1 MSTKLRDDANC
12 AGRGGH
18 PKGAKPRV
26 KRRSEGEAPEPD
38 PESEGEAPEEE
49 DGTRT
54 SGDQIGAQACRILA
68 PSPGALLRGRY
79 RFRLRGRCRFR
90 LRGRCRCS
98 AHFCPRVLLRTS
110 ALFDWVLPPASTANF
125 RPLRPRTSV
134 LFDRILPP
142 SSTAYF
148 SPRLRTLDIARSL
161 RTHQPR
167 PPHFLVT
174 RKQAAFCITMDLFV
188 RSQAS
193 ERRTTP
199 SERRIEYD
207 YKRGTQPDDTLRIPS
222 WHASDHP
229 SLSLDYSVTSRI
241 PSSGHASDHSSI
253 SPVIYHN
260 CRCSSTCPLSGHFA
274 SRPADQPL
282 SQTLNTGPL
291 SQTYGT
297 PSDQLRRAEHHHR
310 GSTFSFHDV
319 CVSTSNAYRHSLSS
333 APSSEAPF
341 LSSSG
346 ASRPE
351 YTYHLSSQDRR
362 WKVLLQ
368 DTIRRLVRSLD
379 PGRPRYL
386 DPGRARPSDFG
397 HVCSLVKRVAGSLDP
412 RRLRSLSKPALEDLV
427 RRAMELLKPD
437 LARRRSGLSIRGA
450 SSALELE
457 GSSAT
462 EDLRAAG
469 ASSEKEDLREMG
481 DSTARGEPTAR
492 GNVAGP
498 TSHSLTRSSPNC
510 DEYSAHLNEY
520 SEPHDWPASEGGG
533 HDEPAGGVARNVR
546 DFGADQGGLD
556 SAKGALDSAKGAL
569 NYVSGDAFDDPG
581 GFDDYAGGSVN
592 DDPGSLDEDDN
603 TSTISLL
610 NGEPLADIDLCVS
623 LHLSSSSTPYSH
635 SSSWIKSWIAGV
647 AGSRRGAREDSSESH
662 RQGAREDSPRFASKR
677 EEIYVAKEGCPSS
690 LVCGEKD
697 SRVASKHVAWDVRK
711 EEPSTSR
718 GKERAVSK
726 AVAAQVIA
734 LTR

>member
-1 MSTKLRDDANC
+1 MSTKFCDDANC
-12 AGRGGH
+12 AGRGRR
-18 PKGAKPRV
+18 PKEV
-26 KRRSEGEAPEPD
+26 KRRSEGEAPEPGL
-38 PESEGEAPEEE
+38 ESEGEAPEEE

-68 PSPGALLRGRY
+68 QGVQARRNRSPGALLQ
-79 RFRLRGRCRFR
+79 
-90 LRGRCRCS
+90 GRCRCF
-98 AHFCPRVLLRTS
+98 AHFCPLVLLRTT
-110 ALFDWVLPPASTANF
+110 ST
-125 RPLRPRTSV
+125 
-134 LFDRILPP
+134 LFDRALPP

-167 PPHFLVT
+167 PPYFLVT
-174 RKQAAFCITMDLFV
+174 RKQATFCITMDIFV

-193 ERRTTP
+193 ERRTSPSEHRITLSERRTMPNGRHTTPTERRTTPTESRTTP
-199 SERRIEYD
+199 SERRIKYD
-207 YKRGTQPDDTLRIPS
+207 HKRGTQPDDTLHIPS

-241 PSSGHASDHSSI
+241 PSSGHASDHSST

-260 CRCSSTCPLSGHFA
+260 CRCSSTCPLSGHSA

-297 PSDQLRRAEHHHR
+297 PSDQLRRADYHHG

-319 CVSTSNAYRHSLSS
+319 YVSTSKAYRHSLYS
-333 APSSEAPF
+333 ASSSEAPL

-346 ASRPE
+346 AE

-368 DTIRRLVRSLD
+368 DTIRRLVCSLD
-379 PGRPRYL
+379 PGRPRYF
-386 DPGRARPSDFG
+386 DPGRARSSDFG

-412 RRLRSLSKPALEDLV
+412 RHLRSLSKPALEDLV

-450 SSALELE
+450 SSAIELE

-462 EDLRAAG
+462 KDLRAAG
-469 ASSEKEDLREMG
+469 ASSETEDLREMG

-498 TSHSLTRSSPNC
+498 TSHTLTHSSPNC

-520 SEPHDWPASEGGG
+520 SKPHDWPALEGGG
-533 HDEPAGGVARNVR
+533 HDEPAGGVARDAR
-546 DFGADQGGLD
+546 DFGEDYGG
-556 SAKGALDSAKGAL
+556 LDSAKGAL

-592 DDPGSLDEDDN
+592 DDPRSLDENDN

-610 NGEPLADIDLCVS
+610 NGEPLADADLCVS

-635 SSSWIKSWIAGV
+635 SSSLIKSWIAGV
-647 AGSRRGAREDSSESH
+647 AESR
-662 RQGAREDSPRFASKR
+662 
-677 EEIYVAKEGCPSS
+677 
-690 LVCGEKD
+690 
-697 SRVASKHVAWDVRK
+697 
-711 EEPSTSR
+711 
-718 GKERAVSK
+718 
-726 AVAAQVIA
+726 
-734 LTR
+734 

>member
-1 MSTKLRDDANC
+1 
-12 AGRGGH
+12 
-18 PKGAKPRV
+18 
-26 KRRSEGEAPEPD
+26 
-38 PESEGEAPEEE
+38 
-49 DGTRT
+49 
-54 SGDQIGAQACRILA
+54 
-68 PSPGALLRGRY
+68 
-79 RFRLRGRCRFR
+79 
-90 LRGRCRCS
+90 
-98 AHFCPRVLLRTS
+98 
-110 ALFDWVLPPASTANF
+110 
-125 RPLRPRTSV
+125 
-134 LFDRILPP
+134 
-142 SSTAYF
+142 
-148 SPRLRTLDIARSL
+148 
-161 RTHQPR
+161 
-167 PPHFLVT
+167 
-174 RKQAAFCITMDLFV
+174 MDLFV

-193 ERRTTP
+193 ERRTSP
-199 SERRIEYD
+199 SEHRIKYD
-207 YKRGTQPDDTLRIPS
+207 HKRGTQPDDTLRIPS

-229 SLSLDYSVTSRI
+229 SLSLDYSMTSRI
-241 PSSGHASDHSSI
+241 PSSGHASDPSST

-260 CRCSSTCPLSGHFA
+260 CRCSSTCPLSGHSA

-297 PSDQLRRAEHHHR
+297 PSDQLRRADYHHR
-310 GSTFSFHDV
+310 DSTFSFHDV

-333 APSSEAPF
+333 ASSSEAP
-341 LSSSG
+341 LPSSSG
-346 ASRPE
+346 ASLPE

-368 DTIRRLVRSLD
+368 DTIRRLVLSLD

-386 DPGRARPSDFG
+386 DPG
-397 HVCSLVKRVAGSLDP
+397 HP

-427 RRAMELLKPD
+427 RRATKLLKSD

-450 SSALELE
+450 SSAIELE

-462 EDLRAAG
+462 EDLRASG
-469 ASSEKEDLREMG
+469 ASSETEDLREMG

-498 TSHSLTRSSPNC
+498 TSPSLTRSSPNC

-520 SEPHDWPASEGGG
+520 SEPHDWPALEGGG
-533 HDEPAGGVARNVR
+533 HDEPAGGVARDVR
-546 DFGADQGGLD
+546 DFGEDYGGLD

-569 NYVSGDAFDDPG
+569 NYVSGDAFDNPG

-610 NGEPLADIDLCVS
+610 NGEPLADGDLCVS
-623 LHLSSSSTPYSH
+623 LHSSAPSTPSSH

-647 AGSRRGAREDSSESH
+647 AGFRRGARENSSESH

-677 EEIYVAKEGCPSS
+677 EPIHVAKEGCPSS
-690 LVCGEKD
+690 LVRGEKD
-697 SRVASKHVAWDVRK
+697 SRVASKHVAWDFKK

-718 GKERAVSK
+718 GKDRAVPK
-726 AVAAQVIA
+726 AAAAQVIT

>member
-1 MSTKLRDDANC
+1 MSTRLGDDANC
-12 AGRGGH
+12 AGRGRR
-18 PKGAKPRV
+18 PKGV
-26 KRRSEGEAPEPD
+26 KRRSEGEAEVKAPEPG

-68 PSPGALLRGRY
+68 PG
-79 RFRLRGRCRFR
+79 GRCLFR

-98 AHFCPRVLLRTS
+98 AHFCPLVLVRTTS
-110 ALFDWVLPPASTANF
+110 ALFDWVLPPSSTANF
-125 RPLRPRTSV
+125 
-134 LFDRILPP
+134 
-142 SSTAYF
+142 SS
-148 SPRLRTLDIARSL
+148 PVCRLDIARSL

-167 PPHFLVT
+167 PPYFLVT
-174 RKQAAFCITMDLFV
+174 RKQATFCITIDLFV

-193 ERRTTP
+193 KRRTMPNGRRTTP
-199 SERRIEYD
+199 SERHIEYD
-207 YKRGTQPDDTLRIPS
+207 HKRGTQPDDTLRIPS

-241 PSSGHASDHSSI
+241 PSSGHASDHSST

-260 CRCSSTCPLSGHFA
+260 CRCSSTCPLSGHSA

-297 PSDQLRRAEHHHR
+297 PSDQLRRADHHHR
-310 GSTFSFHDV
+310 GSTFSFHDA

-333 APSSEAPF
+333 ASSSESPL
-341 LSSSG
+341 LSPSG

-368 DTIRRLVRSLD
+368 DTVRRLVRSLD

-386 DPGRARPSDFG
+386 NPGRAHSSDFG

-427 RRAMELLKPD
+427 RRALELLKPY
-437 LARRRSGLSIRGA
+437 LARRRSDLSIRGA
-450 SSALELE
+450 SSAIELE

-469 ASSEKEDLREMG
+469 ASSETEDLREMG

-498 TSHSLTRSSPNC
+498 TSYSLTRSSPNC
-510 DEYSAHLNEY
+510 DEYPAHLNEY
-520 SEPHDWPASEGGG
+520 SEPHDWPALEGGG
-533 HDEPAGGVARNVR
+533 HDEPAGGVARDVR
-546 DFGADQGGLD
+546 DSGEDDGGLD
-556 SAKGALDSAKGAL
+556 SAKGALK
-569 NYVSGDAFDDPG
+569 YVSGDAFDDPG

-592 DDPGSLDEDDN
+592 DDPGSLDENDN

-610 NGEPLADIDLCVS
+610 NGEPLADADLRVS

-635 SSSWIKSWIAGV
+635 SPSWIKSWIAGV

-662 RQGAREDSPRFASKR
+662 RQGAREDSPRVASKR
-677 EEIYVAKEGCPSS
+677 EKIYVAKEGCPSS
-690 LVCGEKD
+690 LVRGEKD
-697 SRVASKHVAWDVRK
+697 LRVASKHVAWDVRK

-718 GKERAVSK
+718 GKDRAVPK
-726 AVAAQVIA
+726 AAAAQVIA

>member
-1 MSTKLRDDANC
+1 MSTKLRDDANR
-12 AGRGGH
+12 AGRGRR
-18 PKGAKPRV
+18 PKGVKPRV
-26 KRRSEGEAPEPD
+26 KRRSEGEAPETG

-49 DGTRT
+49 DGTQT
-54 SGDQIGAQACRILA
+54 SGDQIGAQACRIL
-68 PSPGALLRGRY
+68 GRY
-79 RFRLRGRCRFR
+79 RFHLRERCHFR
-90 LRGRCRCS
+90 LLGRWRCS
-98 AHFCPRVLLRTS
+98 AHFCPRVLLRTTS
-110 ALFDWVLPPASTANF
+110 ALFDCKLQS
-125 RPLRPRTSV
+125 
-134 LFDRILPP
+134 

-148 SPRLRTLDIARSL
+148 SPRLRTFDTACSL
-161 RTHQPR
+161 WTHQPR
-167 PPHFLVT
+167 PPYFLVT
-174 RKQAAFCITMDLFV
+174 RKQATFCITMDLCV

-193 ERRTTP
+193 ERRITP
-199 SERRIEYD
+199 SERRIEY
-207 YKRGTQPDDTLRIPS
+207 YHKRGPQPDDTLRIPS

-229 SLSLDYSVTSRI
+229 SLSLDYSVTSHI
-241 PSSGHASDHSSI
+241 PSGHASDHSST

-260 CRCSSTCPLSGHFA
+260 CRCSSTCPLSGHSA

-297 PSDQLRRAEHHHR
+297 PSDQLRRADYHHR

-319 CVSTSNAYRHSLSS
+319 CVSTSNAYRHSLPS
-333 APSSEAPF
+333 ASSSEAPL

-397 HVCSLVKRVAGSLDP
+397 CVCSLVKRVAGSLDP

-427 RRAMELLKPD
+427 RRAMKLLKPD
-437 LARRRSGLSIRGA
+437 LARRRSGLSIGGA
-450 SSALELE
+450 SSAIELE

-462 EDLRAAG
+462 EDLRTAG
-469 ASSEKEDLREMG
+469 ASSETEDLREMG

-492 GNVAGP
+492 GSVAGP
-498 TSHSLTRSSPNC
+498 TSHSLTLSSPNC

-520 SEPHDWPASEGGG
+520 SEPHDWPALEGGG
-533 HDEPAGGVARNVR
+533 HGEPAGGVARDVK
-546 DFGADQGGLD
+546 DFGEDHGGLD

-581 GFDDYAGGSVN
+581 GFADYAGGSVN
-592 DDPGSLDEDDN
+592 NVPGSLDEDDN

-610 NGEPLADIDLCVS
+610 NGEPLADADLCVS
-623 LHLSSSSTPYSH
+623 LHSSSSSTPYSH

-647 AGSRRGAREDSSESH
+647 AGSRRGVRDNSSESH

-677 EEIYVAKEGCPSS
+677 EPIYVAK
-690 LVCGEKD
+690 
-697 SRVASKHVAWDVRK
+697 
-711 EEPSTSR
+711 
-718 GKERAVSK
+718 
-726 AVAAQVIA
+726 
-734 LTR
+734 